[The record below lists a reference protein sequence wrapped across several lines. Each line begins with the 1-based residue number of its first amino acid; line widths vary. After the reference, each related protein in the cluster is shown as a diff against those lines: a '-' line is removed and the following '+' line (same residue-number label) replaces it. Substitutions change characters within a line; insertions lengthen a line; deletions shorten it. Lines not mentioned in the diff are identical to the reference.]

1 MNDLMKSVSGIRGIF
16 GKGINP
22 ENVMRFAAH
31 FGLFQ
36 RKQNQPIILI
46 ERRKFPTQPL
56 PPGVPER
63 RNNPQ
68 FQKKIKIVVGRDT
81 RTTGEALANAAIA
94 GLLSVGV
101 DVVWLGI
108 VSTPTLLLSVKELE
122 AHGGICITA
131 SHNPGEWNALKFI
144 DSNGMFLYP
153 EVMIEFLKII
163 ENEVIYTSYQTMGK
177 LNNDWQASERH
188 IKKILSIKYLDLPK
202 IRSKR
207 FKVVLDSI
215 NGAGCM
221 ISASLL
227 KELGCE
233 VIEINSEPNGL
244 FTHPPEPLSHNLSQI
259 CVAVKD
265 HKADIGFATDP
276 DVDRLAIINE
286 KGECIGEEYSLL
298 LAEKFIL
305 SHVRGNIVTNLSSS
319 TASEDIAREFNVM
332 VIRTPIGEI
341 NVGKKMKEIKS
352 PVGGEGNGGIICPE
366 VNYTRDALAGMA
378 LILGYMAQSDMLI
391 SDLATKIPKYYIAKD
406 KIEIQDEDMDS
417 FFSKVERLFPK
428 ASIDKTD
435 GVKFILNKSWIH
447 IRKSGTEPII
457 RVYAEADSQEKAD
470 KLCEEVI
477 KGTLSGARV

>member
-1 MNDLMKSVSGIRGIF
+1 MNELMKSVSGIRGIF

-22 ENVMRFAAH
+22 ENVTKFAAH

-36 RKQNQPIILI
+36 MQRNQPIILI
-46 ERRKFPTQPL
+46 ERRQYPSQPL
-56 PPGVPER
+56 PPGVPDR
-63 RNNPQ
+63 RKNPQ
-68 FQKKIKIVVGRDT
+68 FRKKIKIAVGRDT
-81 RTTGEALANAAIA
+81 RSTGEALANAVIA

-101 DVVWLGI
+101 DVIWLGI

-153 EVMIEFLKII
+153 EVMNEFLAKIDK
-163 ENEVIYTSYQTMGK
+163 EVQYTSFQTMGK
-177 LNNDWQASERH
+177 LTKDWDATERH
-188 IKKILSIKYLDLPK
+188 IKKILSISYIDVRN
-202 IRSKR
+202 IRHKH

-215 NGAGCM
+215 NGAGCV
-221 ISASLL
+221 ISATLL

-244 FTHPPEPLSHNLSQI
+244 FAHPPEPLSHNLTQL
-259 CVAVKD
+259 CEAVKD

-276 DVDRLAIINE
+276 DVDRLVIIDEN
-286 KGECIGEEYSLL
+286 GICIGEEYSLL

-305 SHVRGNIVTNLSSS
+305 SAVPGIIVTNLSSS
-319 TASEDIAREFNVM
+319 MASEDIAREFKIK

-341 NVGKKMKEIKS
+341 NVGKKMKEIRS

-378 LILGYMAQSDMLI
+378 LILGYLAESGKQI
-391 SDLATKIPKYYIAKD
+391 SQLAAKIPKYYIAKD
-406 KIEIQDEDMDS
+406 KIQLQADS
-417 FFSKVERLFPK
+417 IDLLLSKVEQLFPK
-428 ASIDKTD
+428 TTIDKTD
-435 GVKFILNKSWIH
+435 GVKFIFEKSWVH

-457 RVYAEADSQEKAD
+457 RVYAEADTQEKAEA
-470 KLCEEVI
+470 LCRDVI
-477 KGTLSGARV
+477 NCYP